1 MKYRQKHLSAC
12 LIALAALLSVG
23 PIQGAWAATAPTLGT
38 AANFA
43 VLGGAGVTCTDS
55 TITGAAGS
63 LLTVSPTPTCTIVGA
78 VHQGDAAATTAVGDF
93 LLAYD
98 ELALQ
103 QCDTYL
109 AGDLGGMSLPPGV
122 YCISG
127 TGLLTS
133 KLTLNGPSS
142 GIWVFKA
149 DTDFTPIGG
158 SVVMAGGGQACNVYW
173 QAGTAVSLDAT
184 QFLGNILAGSAVTF
198 TGVGSSLVGRA
209 LAKTAVTMTG
219 ASVIGCDVL
228 PVPGTPPGSSTC
240 KDKHHDGHD
249 GDHDDDHDDDDHD
262 DDHDDDQHHGHDK
275 DKKHN
280 SHNNPYGSDD

>member
-1 MKYRQKHLSAC
+1 MNHRQKHFSAC

-23 PIQGAWAATAPTLGT
+23 PIQGAWAATAPALNT
-38 AANFA
+38 ASNFA

-63 LLTVSPTPTCTIVGA
+63 LLTVSPTATCTITGPIHA
-78 VHQGDAAATTAVGDF
+78 GDAAATAAYSDF

-98 ELALQ
+98 ELATANPCPTDAAHNLS
-103 QCDTYL
+103 
-109 AGDLGGMSLPPGV
+109 GDLGGMTLSPGV

-133 KLTLNGPSS
+133 KLTLNGPSN
-142 GIWVFKA
+142 GVWVFKA
-149 DTDFTPIGG
+149 ATDFTPIGG

-173 QAGTAVSLDAT
+173 QTGTAVSLDAT

-249 GDHDDDHDDDDHD
+249 GDHDDDHDD
-262 DDHDDDQHHGHDK
+262 GHDK
-275 DKKHN
+275 DKEHKSQHNPFGSNDKH
-280 SHNNPYGSDD
+280 GDKK